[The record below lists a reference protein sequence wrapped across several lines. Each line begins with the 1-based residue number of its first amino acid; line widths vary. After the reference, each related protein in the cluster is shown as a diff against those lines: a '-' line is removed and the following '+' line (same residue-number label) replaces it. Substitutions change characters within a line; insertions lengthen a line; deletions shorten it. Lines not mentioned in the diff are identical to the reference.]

1 MVTSLFAGVFVFPS
15 EICIIDCKDLSTR
28 DLIGLTDVHLMFW
41 ESGISELKSNNC
53 GLVEM

>member
-1 MVTSLFAGVFVFPS
+1 MVTSLFTGVFVFPS